1 MVVETLRQYTVE
13 NLTDNGIKY
22 FFIQECEALEMVL
35 LPTKY
40 LKHKTVMNCSPN
52 TVKRSAFAICYYFE
66 YLAEMKIKISQI
78 YDMSYSKQS
87 EHFVEF
93 MHWVKMGRHRNESG
107 KKNPKNG
114 TCNAYLKE
122 VFGFYRYIEAEYEEP
137 GSLKVLLYSQFVVRN
152 ESKTKSMYRT
162 KSFHGYMNSEERNMR
177 TATRKE
183 IITVLQSC
191 TNCRDQLL
199 ILILAETGFR
209 IGEVLGI
216 DYTKNIDYQNRKV
229 RVRFREDN
237 ENGARAKNFEF
248 RESIVSNDTFECLAH
263 YLAENRKLLQY
274 QTYLFINISGK
285 TAGHAWKAD
294 SVYDMF
300 GRMEKKTG
308 IKLAPHMLRRYFAIE
323 RWNAGWPLEMISQ
336 ALGHRHLET
345 TTKYLSIMDDKL
357 TEASKEFFEKH
368 SNDYGIKQLIR

>member
-1 MVVETLRQYTVE
+1 MVVETVRQYTVE

-22 FFIQECEALEMVL
+22 FFIRDCETLKMVL

-66 YLAEMKIKISQI
+66 YLAEMKLKISQI

-93 MHWVKMGRHRNESG
+93 MHWVKMGRHRNG
-107 KKNPKNG
+107 NGRKNPKNG
-114 TCNAYLKE
+114 TCNAYLNE
-122 VFGFYRYIEAEYEEP
+122 VFGFYRYIEAEYEEL

-152 ESKTKSMYRT
+152 ESNTKSMYRT
-162 KSFHGYMNSEERNMR
+162 KSFHGYMNPEERNVR
-177 TATRKE
+177 AATREE

-216 DYTKNIDYQNRKV
+216 DYTKDIDYQNRKV

-248 RESIVSNDTFECLAH
+248 RESIVSNDTFEFLMY

-308 IKLAPHMLRRYFAIE
+308 IKLTPHMLRRYFAME

-368 SNDYGIKQLIR
+368 SDDYGIKQLLR

>member
-1 MVVETLRQYTVE
+1 MMVETVRQYTVE

-22 FFIQECEALEMVL
+22 FFIQECKTLEMVL

-66 YLAEMKIKISQI
+66 YLAEMKLKISQI

-107 KKNPKNG
+107 RKNPKNG

-122 VFGFYRYIEAEYEEP
+122 VFGFYRYIEAEYEEL

-162 KSFHGYMNSEERNMR
+162 KSFHGYMNSEERNVR
-177 TATRKE
+177 AATRKE

-216 DYTKNIDYQNRKV
+216 DYTKDIDYQNRKV

-248 RESIVSNDTFECLAH
+248 RESIVSNDTFEFLMH

-285 TAGHAWKAD
+285 TAGHAWKVE

-308 IKLAPHMLRRYFAIE
+308 IKLTPHMLRRYFAIE
-323 RWNAGWPLEMISQ
+323 RWNAGWPLEMVSQ

-345 TTKYLSIMDDKL
+345 TTKYLNIMDDKL
-357 TEASKEFFEKH
+357 LEASKEFFEKH
-368 SNDYGIKQLIR
+368 SNDYGIKQLLR

>member
-162 KSFHGYMNSEERNMR
+162 KSFHGYMNSEERNVR
-177 TATRKE
+177 AATRKE

-323 RWNAGWPLEMISQ
+323 RWNAGWPLEMVSQ
-336 ALGHRHLET
+336 SLGHRHLET
-345 TTKYLSIMDDKL
+345 TIKYLNIMDDKL
-357 TEASKEFFEKH
+357 LEASKEFFEKH

>member
-107 KKNPKNG
+107 RKNPKNG

-162 KSFHGYMNSEERNMR
+162 KSFHGYMNSEERNVR
-177 TATRKE
+177 AATRKE

-216 DYTKNIDYQNRKV
+216 DYTKNINYQNRKV

-263 YLAENRKLLQY
+263 YLVENRKLLQY

-323 RWNAGWPLEMISQ
+323 RWNAGWPLEMVSQ

-345 TTKYLSIMDDKL
+345 TTKYLNIMDDKL
-357 TEASKEFFEKH
+357 LEASKEFFEKH

>member
-323 RWNAGWPLEMISQ
+323 RWNAGWPLEMVSQ
-336 ALGHRHLET
+336 SLGHRHLET
-345 TTKYLSIMDDKL
+345 TIKYLNIMDDKL
-357 TEASKEFFEKH
+357 LEASKEFFEKH

>member
-216 DYTKNIDYQNRKV
+216 DYTKDIDYQNRKV

-248 RESIVSNDTFECLAH
+248 RESIVSNDTFEFLMY

-308 IKLAPHMLRRYFAIE
+308 IKLTPHMLRRYFAME

-368 SNDYGIKQLIR
+368 SDDYGIKQLLR

>member
-1 MVVETLRQYTVE
+1 MVVETVRQYTVE

-22 FFIQECEALEMVL
+22 FFIQECETLEMVL

-66 YLAEMKIKISQI
+66 YLAEMKLKISQI

-107 KKNPKNG
+107 RKNPKNG

-162 KSFHGYMNSEERNMR
+162 KSFHGYMNSEERNVR
-177 TATRKE
+177 AATRKE

-248 RESIVSNDTFECLAH
+248 RESIVSNDTFEFLMH

-285 TAGHAWKAD
+285 TAGHAWKVE

-308 IKLAPHMLRRYFAIE
+308 IKLTPHMLRRYFAIE
-323 RWNAGWPLEMISQ
+323 RWNAGWPLEMVSQ
-336 ALGHRHLET
+336 SLGHRHLET
-345 TTKYLSIMDDKL
+345 TIKYLNIMDDKL
-357 TEASKEFFEKH
+357 LEASKEFFEKH
-368 SNDYGIKQLIR
+368 PNDYGIKQLIR

>member
-1 MVVETLRQYTVE
+1 MRQYTVE

-22 FFIQECEALEMVL
+22 FFIQECETLEMVL

-52 TVKRSAFAICYYFE
+52 TVKRTAFAFCYYFE
-66 YLAEMKIKISQI
+66 YLAETKLKISQI

-107 KKNPKNG
+107 RKNPKNG

-122 VFGFYRYIEAEYEEP
+122 VFGFYRYIEAEYEEL

-177 TATRKE
+177 AATRKE

-216 DYTKNIDYQNRKV
+216 DYTKDIDYQNRKV

-248 RESIVSNDTFECLAH
+248 RESIVSNDTFEFLMH

-285 TAGHAWKAD
+285 TAGHAWKVE

-308 IKLAPHMLRRYFAIE
+308 IKLTPHMLRRYFAIE
-323 RWNAGWPLEMISQ
+323 RWNAGWPLEMVSQ

-345 TTKYLSIMDDKL
+345 TTKYLNIMDDKL
-357 TEASKEFFEKH
+357 LEASKEFFEKH
-368 SNDYGIKQLIR
+368 SNDYGIKQLLR

>member
-107 KKNPKNG
+107 RKNPKNG

-308 IKLAPHMLRRYFAIE
+308 IKLTPHMLRRYFAME

-368 SNDYGIKQLIR
+368 PNDYGIKQLIR

>member
-107 KKNPKNG
+107 RKNPKNG

-162 KSFHGYMNSEERNMR
+162 KSFHGYMNSEERNVR
-177 TATRKE
+177 AATRKE

-323 RWNAGWPLEMISQ
+323 RWNAGWPLEMVSQ

-345 TTKYLSIMDDKL
+345 TIKYLNIMDDKL
-357 TEASKEFFEKH
+357 LEASKEFFEKH

>member
-1 MVVETLRQYTVE
+1 MVVETVRQYTVE

-22 FFIQECEALEMVL
+22 FFIQECETLEMVL

-52 TVKRSAFAICYYFE
+52 TVKRTAFVICYYFE
-66 YLAEMKIKISQI
+66 YLAETKLKISQI

-107 KKNPKNG
+107 RKNPKNG

-122 VFGFYRYIEAEYEEP
+122 VFGFYRYIEAEYEEL

-162 KSFHGYMNSEERNMR
+162 KSFHGYMNSEERNVR
-177 TATRKE
+177 AATRKE

-216 DYTKNIDYQNRKV
+216 DYTKDIDYQNRKV

-248 RESIVSNDTFECLAH
+248 RESIVSNDTFEFLMH

-285 TAGHAWKAD
+285 TAGHVWKVE

-308 IKLAPHMLRRYFAIE
+308 IKLTPHMLRRYFAIE
-323 RWNAGWPLEMISQ
+323 RWNAGWPLEMVSQ

-345 TTKYLSIMDDKL
+345 TTKYLNIMDDKL
-357 TEASKEFFEKH
+357 LEASKEFFEKH
-368 SNDYGIKQLIR
+368 SNDYGIKQLLR

>member
-162 KSFHGYMNSEERNMR
+162 KSFHGYMNSEERNVR
-177 TATRKE
+177 AATRKE

-323 RWNAGWPLEMISQ
+323 RWNAGWPLEMVSQ

-345 TTKYLSIMDDKL
+345 TIKYLNIMDDKL
-357 TEASKEFFEKH
+357 LEASKEFFEKH

>member
-248 RESIVSNDTFECLAH
+248 RESIVSNDTFEFLMY

-323 RWNAGWPLEMISQ
+323 RWNAGWPLEMVSQ
-336 ALGHRHLET
+336 SLGHRHLET
-345 TTKYLSIMDDKL
+345 TIKYLNIMDDKL
-357 TEASKEFFEKH
+357 LEASKEFFEKH

>member
-285 TAGHAWKAD
+285 TAGYAWKAD

-323 RWNAGWPLEMISQ
+323 RWNAGWPLEMVSQ

-345 TTKYLSIMDDKL
+345 TIKYLNIMDDKL
-357 TEASKEFFEKH
+357 LEASKEFFEKH

>member
-216 DYTKNIDYQNRKV
+216 DYTKDIDYQNRKV

-323 RWNAGWPLEMISQ
+323 RWNAGWPLEMVSQ
-336 ALGHRHLET
+336 SLGHRHLET
-345 TTKYLSIMDDKL
+345 TIKYLNIMDDKL
-357 TEASKEFFEKH
+357 LEASKEFFEKH

>member
-22 FFIQECEALEMVL
+22 FFIQECETLEMVL
-35 LPTKY
+35 LPAKY
-40 LKHKTVMNCSPN
+40 LKHKTVMNYSPN

-107 KKNPKNG
+107 RKNPKNG

-162 KSFHGYMNSEERNMR
+162 KSFHGYMNSEERNVR
-177 TATRKE
+177 AATRKE

-323 RWNAGWPLEMISQ
+323 RWNAGWPLEMVSQ

-345 TTKYLSIMDDKL
+345 TIKYLNIMDDKL
-357 TEASKEFFEKH
+357 LEASKEFFEKH

>member
-162 KSFHGYMNSEERNMR
+162 KSFHGYMNPEERNVR
-177 TATRKE
+177 AATREE

-216 DYTKNIDYQNRKV
+216 DYTKNINYQNRKV

-237 ENGARAKNFEF
+237 ENGARAKILN
-248 RESIVSNDTFECLAH
+248 S
-263 YLAENRKLLQY
+263 
-274 QTYLFINISGK
+274 
-285 TAGHAWKAD
+285 
-294 SVYDMF
+294 
-300 GRMEKKTG
+300 EKV
-308 IKLAPHMLRRYFAIE
+308 
-323 RWNAGWPLEMISQ
+323 
-336 ALGHRHLET
+336 
-345 TTKYLSIMDDKL
+345 
-357 TEASKEFFEKH
+357 
-368 SNDYGIKQLIR
+368 

>member
-1 MVVETLRQYTVE
+1 MRQYTVE

-22 FFIQECEALEMVL
+22 FFIQECETLEMVL

-52 TVKRSAFAICYYFE
+52 TVKRTAFVICYYFE
-66 YLAEMKIKISQI
+66 YLAETKLKISQI

-107 KKNPKNG
+107 RKNPKNG

-122 VFGFYRYIEAEYEEP
+122 VFGFYRYIEAEYEEL

-162 KSFHGYMNSEERNMR
+162 KSFHGYMNSEERNVR
-177 TATRKE
+177 AATRKE

-216 DYTKNIDYQNRKV
+216 DYTKDIDYQNRKV

-248 RESIVSNDTFECLAH
+248 RESIVSNDTFEFLMH

-285 TAGHAWKAD
+285 TAGHVWKVE

-308 IKLAPHMLRRYFAIE
+308 IKLTPHMLRRYFAIE
-323 RWNAGWPLEMISQ
+323 RWNAGWPLEMVSQ

-345 TTKYLSIMDDKL
+345 TTKYLNIMDDKL
-357 TEASKEFFEKH
+357 LEASKEFFEKH
-368 SNDYGIKQLIR
+368 SNDYGIKQLLR

>member
-323 RWNAGWPLEMISQ
+323 RWNAGWPLEMVSQ

-345 TTKYLSIMDDKL
+345 TIKYLNIMDDKL
-357 TEASKEFFEKH
+357 LEASKEFFEKH

>member
-107 KKNPKNG
+107 RKNPKNG

-162 KSFHGYMNSEERNMR
+162 KSFHGYMNSEERNVR

-216 DYTKNIDYQNRKV
+216 DYTKNINYQNRKV

-248 RESIVSNDTFECLAH
+248 RESIVSNDTFEFLMH

-285 TAGHAWKAD
+285 TAGHAWKVE

-323 RWNAGWPLEMISQ
+323 RWNAGWPLEMVSQ

-345 TTKYLSIMDDKL
+345 TIKYLNIMDDKL
-357 TEASKEFFEKH
+357 LEASKEFFEKH

>member
-122 VFGFYRYIEAEYEEP
+122 VFGFYRYIEAEYEEL
-137 GSLKVLLYSQFVVRN
+137 GSFKVLLYSQFVVRN

-162 KSFHGYMNSEERNMR
+162 KSFHGYMNSEERNVR
-177 TATRKE
+177 AATRKE

-216 DYTKNIDYQNRKV
+216 DYTKDIDYQNRKV

-263 YLAENRKLLQY
+263 YLVENRKLLQY

-323 RWNAGWPLEMISQ
+323 RWNAGWPLEMVSQ

-345 TTKYLSIMDDKL
+345 TTKYLNIMDDKL
-357 TEASKEFFEKH
+357 LEASKEFFEKH

>member
-1 MVVETLRQYTVE
+1 MRQYTVE

-22 FFIQECEALEMVL
+22 FFIQECETLEMVL
-35 LPTKY
+35 LPTKH

-107 KKNPKNG
+107 RKNPKNG
-114 TCNAYLKE
+114 ICNAYLKE
-122 VFGFYRYIEAEYEEP
+122 VFGFYRYIEAEYEEL

-216 DYTKNIDYQNRKV
+216 DYTKNINYQNRKV

-237 ENGARAKNFEF
+237 ENGARAKNFE
-248 RESIVSNDTFECLAH
+248 LAKGIFV
-263 YLAENRKLLQY
+263 NSQQVQKVRKM
-274 QTYLFINISGK
+274 T
-285 TAGHAWKAD
+285 W
-294 SVYDMF
+294 
-300 GRMEKKTG
+300 E
-308 IKLAPHMLRRYFAIE
+308 P
-323 RWNAGWPLEMISQ
+323 
-336 ALGHRHLET
+336 
-345 TTKYLSIMDDKL
+345 
-357 TEASKEFFEKH
+357 
-368 SNDYGIKQLIR
+368 

>member
-1 MVVETLRQYTVE
+1 MRQYTVE

-22 FFIQECEALEMVL
+22 FFIRDCETLKMVL

-66 YLAEMKIKISQI
+66 YLAEMKLKISQI

-93 MHWVKMGRHRNESG
+93 MHWVKMGRHRNENG
-107 KKNPKNG
+107 RKNPKNG
-114 TCNAYLKE
+114 TCNAYLNE
-122 VFGFYRYIEAEYEEP
+122 VFGFYRYIEAEYEEL

-152 ESKTKSMYRT
+152 ESNTKSMYRT
-162 KSFHGYMNSEERNMR
+162 KSFHGYMNPEERNVR
-177 TATRKE
+177 AATREE

-216 DYTKNIDYQNRKV
+216 DYTKDIDYQNRKV

-248 RESIVSNDTFECLAH
+248 RESIVSNDTFEFLMH

-285 TAGHAWKAD
+285 TAGHAWKVE

-308 IKLAPHMLRRYFAIE
+308 IKLTPHMLRRYFAIE
-323 RWNAGWPLEMISQ
+323 RWNAGWPLEMVSQ

-345 TTKYLSIMDDKL
+345 TTKYLNIMDDKL
-357 TEASKEFFEKH
+357 LEASKEFFKKH
-368 SNDYGIKQLIR
+368 SNDYGIKQLLR

>member
-216 DYTKNIDYQNRKV
+216 DYTKNINYQNRKV

-323 RWNAGWPLEMISQ
+323 RWNAGWPLEMVSQ

-345 TTKYLSIMDDKL
+345 TIKYLNIMDDKL
-357 TEASKEFFEKH
+357 LEASKEFFEKH

>member
-216 DYTKNIDYQNRKV
+216 DYTKDIDYQNRKV

-248 RESIVSNDTFECLAH
+248 RESIVSNDTFEFLMY

-323 RWNAGWPLEMISQ
+323 RWNAGWPLEMVSQ

-345 TTKYLSIMDDKL
+345 TIKYLNIMDDKL
-357 TEASKEFFEKH
+357 LEASKEFFEKH

>member
-216 DYTKNIDYQNRKV
+216 DYTKDIDYQNRKV

-323 RWNAGWPLEMISQ
+323 RWNAGWPLEMVSQ

-345 TTKYLSIMDDKL
+345 TIKYLNIMDDKL
-357 TEASKEFFEKH
+357 LEASKEFFEKH

>member
-122 VFGFYRYIEAEYEEP
+122 VFGFYRYIEAEYEEL

-152 ESKTKSMYRT
+152 ESNTKSMYRT
-162 KSFHGYMNSEERNMR
+162 KSFHGYMNPEERNVR
-177 TATRKE
+177 AATREE

-216 DYTKNIDYQNRKV
+216 DYTKNINYQNRKV

-300 GRMEKKTG
+300 GRMEKRQG
-308 IKLAPHMLRRYFAIE
+308 
-323 RWNAGWPLEMISQ
+323 
-336 ALGHRHLET
+336 
-345 TTKYLSIMDDKL
+345 
-357 TEASKEFFEKH
+357 
-368 SNDYGIKQLIR
+368 

>member
-1 MVVETLRQYTVE
+1 MRQYTVE

-22 FFIQECEALEMVL
+22 FFIRDCETLKMVL

-66 YLAEMKIKISQI
+66 YLAEMKLKISQI

-107 KKNPKNG
+107 RKNPKNG

-122 VFGFYRYIEAEYEEP
+122 VFGFYRYIEAEYEEL

-162 KSFHGYMNSEERNMR
+162 KSFHGYMNSEERNVR
-177 TATRKE
+177 AATRKE

-216 DYTKNIDYQNRKV
+216 DYTKDIDYQNRKV

-248 RESIVSNDTFECLAH
+248 RESIVSNDTFEFLMH

-285 TAGHAWKAD
+285 TAGHAWKVE

-308 IKLAPHMLRRYFAIE
+308 IKLTPHMLRRYFAIE
-323 RWNAGWPLEMISQ
+323 RWNAGWPLEMVSQ

-345 TTKYLSIMDDKL
+345 TTKYLNIMDDKL
-357 TEASKEFFEKH
+357 LEASKEFFEKH
-368 SNDYGIKQLIR
+368 SNDYGIKQLLR

>member
-122 VFGFYRYIEAEYEEP
+122 VFGFYRYIEAEYEEL

-152 ESKTKSMYRT
+152 ESNTKSMYRT

-323 RWNAGWPLEMISQ
+323 RWNAGWPLEMVSQ

-345 TTKYLSIMDDKL
+345 TIKYLNIMDDKL
-357 TEASKEFFEKH
+357 LEASKEFFEKH

>member
-162 KSFHGYMNSEERNMR
+162 KSFHGYMNSEERNVR

-199 ILILAETGFR
+199 ILILAETGFC

-216 DYTKNIDYQNRKV
+216 DYTKNINYQNRKV

-248 RESIVSNDTFECLAH
+248 RESIVSNDTFEFLMY

-323 RWNAGWPLEMISQ
+323 RWNAGWPLEMVSQ

-345 TTKYLSIMDDKL
+345 TIKYLNIMDDKL
-357 TEASKEFFEKH
+357 LEASKEFFEKH
-368 SNDYGIKQLIR
+368 SNDYGIKQLLR

>member
-66 YLAEMKIKISQI
+66 YLAETELKISQI

-216 DYTKNIDYQNRKV
+216 DYTKDIDYQNRKV

-323 RWNAGWPLEMISQ
+323 RWNAGWPLEMVSQ

-345 TTKYLSIMDDKL
+345 TIKYLNIMDDKL
-357 TEASKEFFEKH
+357 LEASKEFFEKH

>member
-1 MVVETLRQYTVE
+1 MVVETVRQYTVE

-22 FFIQECEALEMVL
+22 FFIQECETLEMVL

-107 KKNPKNG
+107 RKNPKNG

-122 VFGFYRYIEAEYEEP
+122 VFGFYRYIEAEYEEL

-177 TATRKE
+177 AATRKE

-216 DYTKNIDYQNRKV
+216 DYTKDIDYQNRKV

-248 RESIVSNDTFECLAH
+248 RESIVSNDTFEFLMH

-285 TAGHAWKAD
+285 TAGHAWKVE

-308 IKLAPHMLRRYFAIE
+308 IKLTPHMLRRYFAIE
-323 RWNAGWPLEMISQ
+323 RWNAGWPLEMVSQ

-345 TTKYLSIMDDKL
+345 TTKYLNIMDDKL
-357 TEASKEFFEKH
+357 LEASKEFFEKH
-368 SNDYGIKQLIR
+368 SNDYGIKQLLR